1 MATTAH
7 LSMVRGDSK
16 LYKVTVKD
24 SDGVVV
30 NILGYTASFTVR
42 SNPLDAVA
50 IISKTTSSGI
60 TLTDPANGIMQIALA
75 NTDTEIDVGKYAY
88 DIEVVDLLSRH
99 ITVLKGN
106 FSVTFDVTR

>member
-1 MATTAH
+1 MATTTH

-16 LYKVTVKD
+16 LFKVTVKD
-24 SDGVVV
+24 ATGTVV
-30 NILGYTASFTVR
+30 NILGYGASFTVR
-42 SNPLDAVA
+42 DNPLDTTSV
-50 IISKTTSSGI
+50 ISKTFGSGI
-60 TLTDPANGIMQIALA
+60 TFTDASNGIMQIELS
-75 NTDTEIDVGKYAY
+75 NTDTEVDVGKYTY

>member
-1 MATTAH
+1 MATTTH
-7 LSMVRGDSK
+7 LSMVRGDNK

-24 SDGVVV
+24 SAGVVV

-42 SNPLDAVA
+42 NNPLDTTSV
-50 IISKTTSSGI
+50 ISKTTASGI
-60 TLTDPANGIMQIALA
+60 TITDPANGVMQVALS

-88 DIEVVDLLSRH
+88 DIEVVDTLSRH